1 MAAGARPP
9 HETTAGRE
17 TSPTEQ
23 PAFYICKLGFV
34 NTHANPLKT
43 SEKDAANAQNTRKF
57 NTVLHAPCYIAT
69 LPIIYNWKHAAWL
82 YKCKFYICK
91 GKDKGEGKG
100 RGGKGRKDTRG
111 RAGRSTR
118 TPARQPPMVGGRR
131 GKRHARTLGDFRPFP
146 QCNDLPFPSPLS
158 FSQKETRA
166 QPERRT
172 RATRGK
178 PASNTTQTRE
188 LPEANPQVT
197 RGKPA
202 SNPTQAR
209 K

>member
-57 NTVLHAPCYIAT
+57 NTVLHAPCHIAT

-118 TPARQPPMVGGRR
+118 TPARSRGGKERGRLGLGTGGGKKRLAAKPRTAPPPAQPAEKARTTTPDGRR
-131 GKRHARTLGDFRPFP
+131 TEGETARADTWGL
-146 QCNDLPFPSPLS
+146 SPLPS
-158 FSQKETRA
+158 
-166 QPERRT
+166 
-172 RATRGK
+172 
-178 PASNTTQTRE
+178 
-188 LPEANPQVT
+188 V
-197 RGKPA
+197 
-202 SNPTQAR
+202 
-209 K
+209 